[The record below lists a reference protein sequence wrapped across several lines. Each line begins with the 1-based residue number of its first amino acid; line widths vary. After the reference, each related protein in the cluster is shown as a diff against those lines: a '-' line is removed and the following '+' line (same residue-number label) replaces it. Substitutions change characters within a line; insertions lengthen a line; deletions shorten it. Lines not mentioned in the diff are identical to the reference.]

1 MTIILRSS
9 KGSTLTHAEMDN
21 NFNELSNRVLLGA
34 PQVEALID
42 SAYVQARQTDVGLD
56 SAATINL
63 IDSAYVTNIVQTAP
77 ASPVL
82 QAFNAADSATYN
94 QFGAGTV
101 IFLNDGDNG
110 SACLAVK
117 DSANGDF
124 KIVSFGVA
132 PSSGGG
138 GF

>member
-1 MTIILRSS
+1 MAIILRSS
-9 KGSTLTHAEMDN
+9 KGSTLTHGEMDN

-42 SAYVQARQTDVGLD
+42 SAYVQARQDASKD
-56 SAATINL
+56 SAFVTGIV
-63 IDSAYVTNIVQTAP
+63 DSAYVTNIVQTAP

-82 QAFNAADSATYN
+82 QAFNVADSAQYN